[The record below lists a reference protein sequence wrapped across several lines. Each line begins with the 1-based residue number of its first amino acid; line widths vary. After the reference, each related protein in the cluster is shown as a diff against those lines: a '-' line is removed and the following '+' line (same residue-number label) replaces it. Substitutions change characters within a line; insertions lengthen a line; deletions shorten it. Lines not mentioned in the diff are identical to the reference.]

1 MPRVH
6 VPDEHQHD
14 PSAYVWTAYAPEI
27 GAAAANYSRTV
38 YERSKLSL
46 REMEAARIRTADI
59 NGCKLCLGMRAARDL
74 PGHLERS
81 GGDPSIAVTARSGD
95 TPPPDEAF
103 YEAVRNGDPEGLL
116 SERERLLAEYA
127 ERFGSA
133 PKSMDEDEPFWAQMH
148 AAFSDAEIVD
158 ATFSIGSWVAL
169 GRLTHI
175 LDLDGVCMPTFASAA
190 E

>member
-38 YERSKLSL
+38 YERSTLSL

-59 NGCKLCLGMRAARDL
+59 NGRSEEHTSELQSLMRISYAVFCLKKKKK
-74 PGHLERS
+74 HS
-81 GGDPSIAVTARSGD
+81 QHS
-95 TPPPDEAF
+95 F
-103 YEAVRNGDPEGLL
+103 YL
-116 SERERLLAEYA
+116 
-127 ERFGSA
+127 
-133 PKSMDEDEPFWAQMH
+133 
-148 AAFSDAEIVD
+148 
-158 ATFSIGSWVAL
+158 
-169 GRLTHI
+169 I
-175 LDLDGVCMPTFASAA
+175 LRTNYISRQ